1 MSGRV
6 RGAPLLAMALA
17 LLLPAIDSADAA
29 SKPRARNDT
38 AARTARGPSP
48 TAPIITPDAAERARI
63 REEAAAL
70 YVLDAASLARL
81 DAMAERYRTGR
92 ERTPSGFWRLTALY
106 EGLSSTTPPQTI
118 TPAVIQERARIL
130 ETWIKAHPG
139 SPTPHLAFAI
149 LLRNYAYASGVDA
162 RQIEDPETGEQAL
175 AERLRE
181 VRSFLDGQKAIA
193 SADPH
198 WYALIAEVMGLQG
211 EPHEKLLASFEEA
224 AQREPLY
231 YPTYYETF
239 HALQGRA
246 GNSAAS
252 LAAFAD
258 RAAAL
263 TKADEGD
270 GLYLRIH
277 WYAAEAIYGY
287 GLFSHSNLD
296 WPRLTKGMADVLARH
311 GDTWNRGHFALM
323 ACLAT
328 DRDEA
333 RKLLASLPTRVTLS
347 AAAPTA
353 VLDKCRPWAVYQET
367 TAATPPSPGESQP
380 N

>member
-6 RGAPLLAMALA
+6 HGAPLLAMALA
-17 LLLPAIDSADAA
+17 LLLPATDAADAA
-29 SKPRARNDT
+29 SKARPRNDT
-38 AARTARGPSP
+38 AARTARGP
-48 TAPIITPDAAERARI
+48 APNASLITPDAAERTRI
-63 REEAAAL
+63 RAEAAAL
-70 YVLDAASLARL
+70 YVQDAGSLARL
-81 DAMAERYRTGR
+81 DAMAERFRTGR

-106 EGLSSTTPPQTI
+106 EGLSAATPPQTI

-130 ETWIKAHPG
+130 EAWIKAHPG

-181 VRSFLDGQKAIA
+181 VRSFLDEQKAVA
-193 SADPH
+193 SVDPH

-211 EPHEKLLASFEEA
+211 EPHEKLLASFDEGVR
-224 AQREPLY
+224 REPLY
-231 YPTYYETF
+231 YPTYFETF

-263 TKADEGD
+263 THAAEGE

-296 WPRLTKGMADVLARH
+296 WPRLTRGMTDVLARY
-311 GDTWNRGHFALM
+311 GDTWNRGHFAMM

-328 DRDEA
+328 DREQA
-333 RKLLASLPTRVTLS
+333 RRLLAPLPERVALS
-347 AAAPTA
+347 AAAPA
-353 VLDKCRPWAVYQET
+353 VVLEKCRPWAVYQET
-367 TAATPPSPGESQP
+367 TAATPPSPSESQP